1 MTEPFSSNLP
11 PDLPPR
17 ALLDYAWA
25 LAASGQPERALDIV
39 RRAAKTENLRHLPSD
54 QRHRA
59 YLLLAHLLRDTGLST
74 DAIDGYRRAI
84 ALAPQD
90 ARALLAL
97 TDLLHALGRD
107 AAAVVAYRE
116 ALAHLAPS
124 PELHNNFGVSLQ
136 ACGQD
141 EQAAIQYRAAIALAA
156 GFVPAWRNLARLL
169 SRQADPQAADAV
181 WAQLMRL
188 EPARREYALLRAG
201 LCPRVLRNDSEA
213 LAVRARLTACL
224 QAWEDDGFVPD
235 IGLVD
240 SWDLPFPPLLAYHG
254 VDDTALKLR
263 YAALWRKALPPQPKL
278 SLRARAQ
285 PHIGL
290 VVTGHAGLFLRWLG
304 PLLPWLA
311 SQGARVSLFTL
322 PAAAE
327 ILAKAGAGGLELLSP
342 TLFAAAD
349 QIRRSACDL
358 LYYWESG
365 SDGLNYFLPFLRL
378 APVQCH
384 GFGWPITS
392 GAPEMDV
399 IFASAATE
407 PKQAEH
413 HYSERLVRIE
423 PLLAF
428 AAGPSIP
435 ARCRAEFALPEQ
447 ARLYLCCQDAAKLL
461 PEWDALAAGI
471 LARDPEGLL
480 VLTAGRDAGADAQLL
495 ARLQSRQELVGRVQM
510 VAVPAYEDYLGLI
523 ALADL
528 MLDSTGFS
536 GVSTTLEALICGTP
550 VLTLPGA
557 FQRGRYALA
566 CHHALGMND
575 LVAQGVDDFVTKAL
589 PLARDPSLRPRLRA
603 AALEML
609 ANPRPI
615 AALGQAMLNL
625 LG

>member
-1 MTEPFSSNLP
+1 MTQPLP
-11 PDLPPR
+11 PDLPPKLTTR
-17 ALLDYAWA
+17 ALLDHAQA
-25 LAASGQPERALDIV
+25 LAANGRLASALAVV
-39 RRAAKTENLRHLPSD
+39 RSALKAESLPHLPGE
-54 QRHRA
+54 RHRA
-59 YLLLAHLLRDTGLST
+59 YLLLAHLLRDTGRST
-74 DAIDGYRRAI
+74 DAIDAYRQAL

-90 ARALLAL
+90 ARAYLAL

-107 AAAVVAYRE
+107 AAAVVVYRE

-136 ACGQD
+136 ACGQA
-141 EQAAIQYRAAIALAA
+141 ELAASQYRAAIALAA

-169 SRQADPQAADAV
+169 ARGPHPQAAESVLA
-181 WAQLMRL
+181 ALGRL
-188 EPARREYALLRAG
+188 EPARREYALLRAR
-201 LCPRVLRNDSEA
+201 LCPRVLSDQAEIPRLRER
-213 LAVRARLTACL
+213 LAACL
-224 QAWEDDGFVPD
+224 QALEAEGFVPD
-235 IGLVD
+235 IALVD
-240 SWDLPFPPLLAYHG
+240 SWDLHFSPLLAYHG

-278 SLRARAQ
+278 NRRVGAQ
-285 PHIGL
+285 PHLGL
-290 VVTGHAGLFLRWLG
+290 VVTGHAGLFWRWLG

-311 SQGARVSLFTL
+311 AQGARVSLFTL

-327 ILAKAGAGGLELLSP
+327 TLAKAGAAGLELLP
-342 TLFAAAD
+342 PHLFGAAD
-349 QIRRSACDL
+349 RIRRAGCDL

-365 SDGLNYFLPFLRL
+365 SDSLNYFLPFLRL

-399 IFASAATE
+399 IFSAAAAE
-407 PKQAEH
+407 PEGGDS
-413 HYSERLVRIE
+413 HYSERLVRLE
-423 PLLAF
+423 PLLAL
-428 AAGPSIP
+428 AAAPPIPS
-435 ARCRAEFALPEQ
+435 RRRADFALPEQ

-461 PEWDALAAGI
+461 PGWDALAAGV
-471 LARDPEGLL
+471 LALDPEGLL
-480 VLTAGRDAGADAQLL
+480 VLTAGPDAAVDARLL
-495 ARLQSRQELVGRVQM
+495 ARLQSQPALAGRVQM
-510 VAVPAYEDYLGLI
+510 VAVPAYDDYLGLI

-536 GVSTTLEALICGTP
+536 GVTTTLEALLCGTP
-550 VLTLPGA
+550 VLTLPGD

-566 CHHALGMND
+566 CYRTLGLNALAA
-575 LVAQGVDDFVTKAL
+575 VGVDDFVTQAL
-589 PLARDPSLRPRLRA
+589 PLASDRSLRPRLRT

-625 LG
+625 LA